1 MDSCG
6 CKNYQRIGQDLAV
19 EDHFPWHLK
28 IGIILGIIVALSS
41 FVSSNTSFSVAIHDF
56 IKEGSLP
63 RHVKYLLYIDAMDSL
78 LVGDASRI
86 DRDFGRYDCDLLALG
101 SWVAYPDVEELK

>member
-6 CKNYQRIGQDLAV
+6 CKNYQRIGQDLAA
-19 EDHFPWHLK
+19 EDNFPWHLK
-28 IGIILGIIVALSS
+28 IGDILGIIVVVSS
-41 FVSSNTSFSVAIHDF
+41 FISSHTSFSVAINDF

-78 LVGDASRI
+78 LVRDASRI
-86 DRDFGRYDCDLLALG
+86 DRDLEIYDCDLLALG